1 MKRIGLTLFILLL
14 CVVSCGAYPLNT
26 DDPGIQAS
34 VDYIRGCQKSDG
46 GFGEIGRESSPGTT
60 SWVIMA
66 AVAAGEDPRNWANG
80 GNSTLDYL
88 RSMNDE
94 ILAKGGTVDIA
105 RTILTLVAIGEDPR
119 AFCGTDHVTE
129 LKSRVKPDG
138 QAGDH
143 VYTTIWTVIALASV
157 GEDTDSSAEWL
168 IARQNTDGG
177 FPWTPGAESDPDD
190 TGAALEALAAAG
202 VSSDATVVQNALAY
216 LKGMQQEDGGFHYG
230 GTSAT
235 NAASDAWVIQG
246 IVAAGENP
254 AEWVVGERGVVE
266 HLLGLQNPDGSFRY
280 TAYVTDSPCRM
291 TASAIP
297 ALLGMPYPITSAQ
310 VQQPQSSTPEPRA
323 TTVPLATTPT
333 ATPTVATASVV
344 TDNSQRSVTVTDD
357 FGEIITI
364 RGTPQRIVSLAPSN
378 TEILYALDLDDRVVG
393 VTDYCNYPPEAADKP
408 RVGGYS
414 TVNIEKV
421 IAAEPDLVLAALGNT
436 EDVVNRL
443 RSLGLTVVSLNPLTV
458 EDVLHDIELLGVVTG
473 QEEEASTLVGELRA
487 RVEAVTGKTET
498 LEEKPS
504 VTHVVWYDPIW
515 VSGRDTFQ
523 DEVIR
528 MAGGVNVFDQVDGWG
543 IVSLEEF
550 IVMDPDYILVSSGDG
565 MSERGRDIVYDY
577 FMNEPRMQELT
588 AVRNGRV
595 YVIDADAASRGGPRI
610 VDALEEAAAILRPD
624 LFEAGSPK
632 ETTAARSPGF
642 NVITLACALLVLLL
656 IHERGRK

>member
-1 MKRIGLTLFILLL
+1 M
-14 CVVSCGAYPLNT
+14 
-26 DDPGIQAS
+26 
-34 VDYIRGCQKSDG
+34 
-46 GFGEIGRESSPGTT
+46 
-60 SWVIMA
+60 
-66 AVAAGEDPRNWANG
+66 
-80 GNSTLDYL
+80 
-88 RSMNDE
+88 
-94 ILAKGGTVDIA
+94 
-105 RTILTLVAIGEDPR
+105 
-119 AFCGTDHVTE
+119 
-129 LKSRVKPDG
+129 
-138 QAGDH
+138 
-143 VYTTIWTVIALASV
+143 
-157 GEDTDSSAEWL
+157 
-168 IARQNTDGG
+168 
-177 FPWTPGAESDPDD
+177 
-190 TGAALEALAAAG
+190 
-202 VSSDATVVQNALAY
+202 VQNALAY

-246 IVAAGENP
+246 IVAAGDNP

-291 TASAIP
+291 TASAMP

-310 VQQPQSSTPEPRA
+310 VQRPQSSTPEPRA
-323 TTVPLATTPT
+323 TTVPLTS
-333 ATPTVATASVV
+333 TPTVTTAPVV

-487 RVEAVTGKTET
+487 CRGGDRKTET
-498 LEEKPS
+498 RRKNHRSPMCLARP
-504 VTHVVWYDPIW
+504 DL
-515 VSGRDTFQ
+515 GQRRDTFQ
-523 DEVIR
+523 
-528 MAGGVNVFDQVDGWG
+528 
-543 IVSLEEF
+543 L
-550 IVMDPDYILVSSGDG
+550 
-565 MSERGRDIVYDY
+565 
-577 FMNEPRMQELT
+577 
-588 AVRNGRV
+588 
-595 YVIDADAASRGGPRI
+595 
-610 VDALEEAAAILRPD
+610 
-624 LFEAGSPK
+624 K
-632 ETTAARSPGF
+632 
-642 NVITLACALLVLLL
+642 
-656 IHERGRK
+656 

>member
-1 MKRIGLTLFILLL
+1 MKRIGLTPLILLL
-14 CVVSCGAYPLNT
+14 CVASCGAYPLNT
-26 DDPGIQAS
+26 DDPSIQVS
-34 VDYIRGCQKSDG
+34 IDYIRGCQKSDG

-80 GNSTLDYL
+80 GNSTIDYL

-119 AFCGTDHVTE
+119 AFCGTDYVTE
-129 LKSRVKPDG
+129 LKSRVKLDG

-143 VYTTIWTVIALASV
+143 VYTTIWTIIALASV
-157 GEDTDSSAEWL
+157 GEDTDSSAAWL

-190 TGAALEALAAAG
+190 TGAALEALAASG
-202 VSSDATVVQNALAY
+202 VPSNATVVQKALAY

-246 IVAAGENP
+246 IVASGENP
-254 AEWVVGERGVVE
+254 AAWMVGERGVVE
-266 HLLGLQNPDGSFRY
+266 HLLGFQNPDGSFRY

-310 VQQPQSSTPEPRA
+310 VQQPQPSTTEPRETIA
-323 TTVPLATTPT
+323 PLT
-333 ATPTVATASVV
+333 ATPTPTVTTASVV
-344 TDNSQRSVTVTDD
+344 TDSSQRSVTVTDD
-357 FGEIITI
+357 FGETVTI

-393 VTDYCNYPPEAADKP
+393 VTDYCNYPPEAASKP

-421 IAAEPDLVLAALGNT
+421 IAAEPDLVIAALGNT

-443 RSLGLTVVSLNPLTV
+443 RSLGLTVVSLNPLTI
-458 EDVLHDIELLGVVTG
+458 EDVLHDIELVGVVTG
-473 QEEEASTLVGELRA
+473 QEEEASTLAEELRA
-487 RVEAVTGKTET
+487 RVEAVTAKTET

-515 VSGRDTFQ
+515 VSGQDTFQ

-528 MAGGVNVFDQVDGWG
+528 MSGGVNVFDQVYGWG
-543 IVSLEEF
+543 IISLEEF
-550 IVMDPDYILVSSGDG
+550 IVTDPDYILVSSGDG
-565 MSERGRDIVYDY
+565 MGERGRDIVYDY
-577 FMNEPRMQELT
+577 FMNEPRLQELT
-588 AVRNGRV
+588 AVREGHV
-595 YVIDADAASRGGPRI
+595 YVIDADAVSRGGPRI
-610 VDALEEAAAILRPD
+610 VDALEEMAAIIHPD
-624 LFEAGSPK
+624 IFEAGSPK
-632 ETTAARSPGF
+632 ETTVAQSPGF
-642 NVITLACALLVLLL
+642 NVITLACAFLVLLL
-656 IHERGRK
+656 VHERGRK